1 MKIESFELKLDENK
15 TIIVEFRDLAERAN
29 GSVFVKYNDT
39 CVMANCVMSHKE
51 IEGLDFFPLTTLY
64 EEKFYAVGKIF
75 GSRFQKREGRPT
87 DQCILNSRLIDRAI
101 RPLFPSGLN
110 REVQIVVTCLSWDKT
125 IDPAILG
132 LFAASL
138 VLSASD
144 IPWNGPLAPIKLGES
159 DGKINVFPLIDDKI
173 DTKLEMTVSFLRSES
188 GKEILVNMIE
198 AGMKEVS
205 EETVAKVMFSGKEFA
220 DKMLTFQEDIVK
232 KIGKPKI
239 TTQQTLIDED
249 LELDTKQFLEGKLE
263 KAMFEVGSLIN
274 IKEEFVEFTKK
285 YEEDERTGQ
294 CWHIF
299 EQEAERTMHDGAI
312 NKDIRIDGRNSKQLR
327 NIECDTGILNRVHGT
342 GVFCRGQTK
351 VISFLTLGAPGDQ
364 KVMEEMEI
372 QGKKRFMHHYNF
384 PPYCVGETRP
394 MRGPGRREIGHGM
407 LGEKAL
413 RGVLPD
419 AADFPYT
426 IRVVSEV
433 LCSNGS
439 SSMASTCGACLALM
453 DGGVPIKAPVS
464 GIAMGLMLDMD
475 KSKSTENKDYK
486 IITDVQGEEDHYGDM
501 DFKVAG
507 TANGI
512 TAVQMDIKI
521 RGITEKIVKEA
532 LAQAKIAR
540 LEILEKMLAVLPA
553 PRNDISKFAP
563 RIYILKINPSKIGDV
578 IGPGGKKINEI
589 IDACNVTIDIEDTG
603 EVYVTA
609 DKKED
614 GEKAI
619 EWIKNLTHEVSV
631 GEIYQNAIVKRILDF
646 GAFVEFLPGQEGMV
660 HISELDD
667 KRIAKVTDVLKIGNT
682 IPVKIISIDEQGR
695 INLSLKQA
703 KKIN

>member
-15 TIIVEFRDLAERAN
+15 AIKVEFRDLAERAN
-29 GSVFVKYNDT
+29 GSVFVKYGDT
-39 CVMANCVMSHKE
+39 CVMANCVMSPKE

-101 RPLFPSGLN
+101 RPLFPAGLK
-110 REVQIVVTCLSWDKT
+110 REVQVIVTCLSWDKT

-144 IPWNGPLAPIKLGES
+144 IPWNGPLTPIKFGEK
-159 DGKINVFPLIDDKI
+159 DGKMILFPIVDDKEN
-173 DTKLEMTVSFLRSES
+173 TKLDMTVSFLRSES
-188 GKEILVNMIE
+188 GKDILVNMIE
-198 AGMKEVS
+198 AELKEVS
-205 EETVAKVMFSGKEFA
+205 EETVAKVMFSGREFA
-220 DKMLTFQEDIVK
+220 DKMLSFQEDIVK

-239 TTQQTLIDED
+239 ELKQAIQDEE
-249 LELDTKQFLEGKLE
+249 LEADVKQFLAGKLE
-263 KAMFEVGSLIN
+263 KAMFEEGTLSG
-274 IKEEFVEFTKK
+274 IKEEFSEYLKK
-285 YEEDERTGQ
+285 YEEEEKVKSAH
-294 CWHIF
+294 HIF
-299 EQEAERTMHDGAI
+299 EYEAEKTMHDGAI
-312 NKDIRIDGRNSKQLR
+312 KNDIRIDGRNSKQVR
-327 NIECDTGILNRVHGT
+327 NIECDAGILNRIHGT

-364 KVMEEMEI
+364 KVMEEMEL

-394 MRGPGRREIGHGM
+394 IRGPGRREIGHGM

-419 AADFPYT
+419 ATIFPYT

-475 KSKSTENKDYK
+475 KSKSTEDKVYR
-486 IITDVQGEEDHYGDM
+486 IITDVQGEEDHFGDM

-507 TANGI
+507 TKDGV
-512 TAVQMDIKI
+512 TAVQMDIKV
-521 RGITEKIVKEA
+521 RGITEKIVNEA

-553 PRNDISKFAP
+553 PRADISKFAP

-578 IGPGGKKINEI
+578 IGPGGKMINEI
-589 IDACNVTIDIEDTG
+589 IDACDVTIDIEDSG

-609 DKKED
+609 DKKEN

-631 GEIYQNAIVKRILDF
+631 GEVFQNATVKRILDF

-660 HISELDD
+660 HISELDE
-667 KRIAKVTDVLKIGNT
+667 KRVAKVTDVLKVGNT
-682 IPVKIISIDEQGR
+682 IPVKVISIDEQGR

>member
-1 MKIESFELKLDENK
+1 MKIESFELKLDESK
-15 TIIVEFRDLAERAN
+15 TIIAEFRDLAERAN
-29 GSVFVKYNDT
+29 GSVFVKYGDT
-39 CVMANCVMSHKE
+39 CVMANCVMSPKE

-101 RPLFPSGLN
+101 RPLFPSGLK
-110 REVQIVVTCLSWDKT
+110 REVQIVITCLSWDKT

-132 LFAASL
+132 LLAASL

-144 IPWNGPLAPIKLGES
+144 IPWNGPLAPIKFGEK
-159 DGKINVFPLIDDKI
+159 DGKINIFPLVDDKV
-173 DTKLEMTVSFLRSES
+173 DTKIDMTTSFLRSES

-198 AGMKEVS
+198 AEVKEVS
-205 EETVAKVMFSGKEFA
+205 EETITKVMFSGKDFA
-220 DKMLTFQEDIVK
+220 EKILSFQEDIVK
-232 KIGKPKI
+232 KIGKTKTAI
-239 TTQQTLIDED
+239 KQIVLDDE
-249 LELDTKQFLEGKLE
+249 LENDVLQFLKGKLE
-263 KAMFEVGSLIN
+263 KAMFKDGTLIH
-274 IKEEFVEFTKK
+274 IKEEFVEYTKK
-285 YEEDERTGQ
+285 YTEEEKIKFA
-294 CWHIF
+294 WHIF
-299 EQEAERTMHDGAI
+299 ENEAEKIMHDGAI

-327 NIECDTGILNRVHGT
+327 NIECDAGILKRIHGT

-394 MRGPGRREIGHGM
+394 IRGPGRREIGHGM

-419 AADFPYT
+419 VSDFPYT
-426 IRVVSEV
+426 IRIVSEV

-453 DGGVPIKAPVS
+453 DGGVPIKFPVS
-464 GIAMGLMLDMD
+464 GIAMGLMLDMN
-475 KSKSTENKDYK
+475 KSQSTENKKYK
-486 IITDVQGEEDHYGDM
+486 IITDVQGEEDHFGDM
-501 DFKVAG
+501 DFKAAG
-507 TANGI
+507 TVNGI
-512 TAVQMDIKI
+512 TAVQMDIKV
-521 RGITEKIVKEA
+521 RGITEKIIQEA
-532 LAQAKIAR
+532 FAQAKIAR

-589 IDACNVTIDIEDTG
+589 IDACEVTIDIEETG
-603 EVYVTA
+603 EIYVTA
-609 DKKED
+609 DKKEN

-619 EWIKNLTHEVSV
+619 EWIKNLTHEVSI
-631 GEIYQNAIVKRILDF
+631 GEIYQNAVVKRILDF

-667 KRIAKVTDVLKIGNT
+667 KRVAKVTDVLKIGNT

-703 KKIN
+703 KKIS